1 LCYNNNSKKR
11 KGLDMFGCSAK
22 IEKLEQEYKAKIRE
36 LEAENN
42 RLHDELRQLKNAQ
55 TTNQPSQN
63 KKEDELTDIIIQ
75 SYSSGTN
82 FLQRTIEDNL
92 LQLED
97 INDLNDKTN
106 NRMVNVQ
113 DQTAK
118 IASTVETIQEH
129 ANTLG
134 DDSNSL
140 NDSVMSIA
148 EIINLIK
155 DISDQTNLLALNA
168 AIEAAR
174 AGEHGRG
181 FAVVADEVRKLAE
194 RTQKATMEV
203 EININ
208 GLKQNSNSMM
218 EISNTFMDETSKV
231 MEVVDVFS
239 ENIQKVV
246 ENSDEIKNK
255 TLNLTNE
262 LNVSNSKIDHIAL
275 KITGYKAIIDNQVTN
290 ITDENSCRFAK
301 WFPEVSHTLLK
312 GNSRIPSITKYHQ
325 TVHQGLKAAM
335 TQNANGNVDG
345 ALAKLKEVE
354 HASEVGFE
362 ELLEAVKEATNKAD
376 NA

>member
-1 LCYNNNSKKR
+1 
-11 KGLDMFGCSAK
+11 MFGCSAK
-22 IEKLEQEYKAKIRE
+22 IEKLEQEYKAKIAAM
-36 LEAENN
+36 EAENN
-42 RLHDELRQLKNAQ
+42 RLHDEIRQLKNAQ
-55 TTNQPSQN
+55 TTDKVSQIE
-63 KKEDELTDIIIQ
+63 KRDKALMSIVIE
-75 SYSSGTN
+75 SYSDGTN
-82 FLQRTIEDNL
+82 FLQGTIENNL
-92 LQLED
+92 RQLED

-106 NRMVNVQ
+106 SRMLNVQ
-113 DQTAK
+113 EQTAE
-118 IASTVETIQEH
+118 IASTIETIQEH

-218 EISNTFMDETSKV
+218 EISNTFMNETSKV
-231 MEVVDVFS
+231 MDIVDVFS

-246 ENSDEIKNK
+246 ENSHEIKNK

-262 LNVSNSKIDHIAL
+262 LYVSNGKIDHIAL
-275 KITGYKAIIDNQVTN
+275 KIVGYKALLDNKTVD
-290 ITDENSCRFAK
+290 ITDENSCRFGK
-301 WFPEVSHTLLK
+301 WFSEVSHTLLK
-312 GNSRIPSITKYHQ
+312 GNSHIPNINKYHQ
-325 TVHQGLKAAM
+325 TVHQGVKTAM
-335 TQNANGNVDG
+335 AENVKGNVDG
-345 ALAKLKEVE
+345 AIAALKEVE

-362 ELLEAVKEATNKAD
+362 ELLEAVQEATNTADKA
-376 NA
+376 